1 MTMIY
6 LLLLF
11 IALCVLFPGAMK
23 VLVVAVITL
32 FVAWTMW
39 AVLL

>member
-1 MTMIY
+1 MIY

-11 IALCVLFPGAMK
+11 IALCVLFPDAMRG
-23 VLVVAVITL
+23 LVFAVITL